1 MSKKPKLKL
10 AKDVALLRL
19 DLGCG
24 ESPMEGYE
32 GVDLHA
38 PNAKYKVDLCR
49 FPWPWE
55 DGSVE
60 ALYSSHFLEHIPA
73 RNVEPQDMRHVEPLY
88 TRLDSFVG
96 MDMLCAFMQE
106 AWRVLKVGGEFK
118 IVVPSGRSTRAFQD
132 PTHRRFF
139 HAENF
144 YYFNRAWRDANK
156 LGHYLG
162 NSNFAFEVTPT
173 VPQELSVLSQEAQQR
188 RFAECWNTT
197 YDFHARLVKEP

>member
-38 PNAKYKVDLCR
+38 PNAKHKVDLWK
-49 FPWPWE
+49 FPWPWADE
-55 DGSVE
+55 SVE

-73 RNVEPQDMRHVEPLY
+73 RDVEERDILCK
-88 TRLDSFVG
+88 TRFVLVG
-96 MDMLCAFMQE
+96 MDMLCAFMVE

>member
-24 ESPMEGYE
+24 ESPAEGYE

-38 PNAKYKVDLCR
+38 PNAKHKVDLFK
-49 FPWPWE
+49 FPWPWA

-60 ALYSSHFLEHIPA
+60 ALHSSHFLEHIPA
-73 RNVEPQDMRHVEPLY
+73 RDVEERDILCK
-88 TRLDSFVG
+88 TRFVLVG
-96 MDMLCAFMQE
+96 MDMLCAFMVE